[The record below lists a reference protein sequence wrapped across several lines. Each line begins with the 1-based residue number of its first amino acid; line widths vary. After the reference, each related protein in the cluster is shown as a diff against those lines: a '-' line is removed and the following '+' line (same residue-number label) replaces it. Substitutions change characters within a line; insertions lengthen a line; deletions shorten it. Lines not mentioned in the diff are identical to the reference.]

1 LEEPPSHVKFLLA
14 TTDPHKLPATILSR
28 CLQFNL
34 RAIKTRE
41 IASNLKMILETETI
55 QYDDRGLLALARVA
69 SGSMRDG
76 LSLLDQAIAFGEGKV
91 TGENVREM
99 LGMLEDRYTDQI
111 LEALVEGDAEALVR
125 LTNLME
131 EQCIDY
137 VTALDELL
145 LILQDVAL
153 YHISAKAVEAKES
166 DIERIKI
173 LATGMSVEDAQLFY
187 QIGLH
192 GKRDLSLAPNAS
204 SGFEMT
210 LLRMMAFRPDDS
222 GVWRDKHSSPHLLES
237 LNSHAQLETKEDTAK
252 PTVSSDPSYNKSLDL
267 SSSDVW
273 ANLVQQSGLEGI
285 PRELAMN
292 MAPIKYNET
301 LLTVVIDGPLN
312 ELFDKGRKLAI
323 ENAIYKVI
331 GKKIR
336 VDVISR
342 PTDLPDIETP
352 LVNQKR
358 HSEEAKSEV
367 FDDLMNDSVVKEV
380 IEKFDAKLVKE
391 SIKPSKK
398 RRI

>member
-1 LEEPPSHVKFLLA
+1 
-14 TTDPHKLPATILSR
+14 
-28 CLQFNL
+28 
-34 RAIKTRE
+34 
-41 IASNLKMILETETI
+41 
-55 QYDDRGLLALARVA
+55 
-69 SGSMRDG
+69 
-76 LSLLDQAIAFGEGKV
+76 
-91 TGENVREM
+91 
-99 LGMLEDRYTDQI
+99 
-111 LEALVEGDAEALVR
+111 
-125 LTNLME
+125 
-131 EQCIDY
+131 
-137 VTALDELL
+137 
-145 LILQDVAL
+145 
-153 YHISAKAVEAKES
+153 
-166 DIERIKI
+166 
-173 LATGMSVEDAQLFY
+173 
-187 QIGLH
+187 
-192 GKRDLSLAPNAS
+192 
-204 SGFEMT
+204 
-210 LLRMMAFRPDDS
+210 
-222 GVWRDKHSSPHLLES
+222 
-237 LNSHAQLETKEDTAK
+237 
-252 PTVSSDPSYNKSLDL
+252 
-267 SSSDVW
+267 
-273 ANLVQQSGLEGI
+273 
-285 PRELAMN
+285 